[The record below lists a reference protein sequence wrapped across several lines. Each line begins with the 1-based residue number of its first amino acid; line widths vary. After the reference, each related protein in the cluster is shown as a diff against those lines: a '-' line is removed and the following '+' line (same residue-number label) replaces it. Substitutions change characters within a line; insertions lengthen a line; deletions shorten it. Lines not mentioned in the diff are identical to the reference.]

1 MLIALDIGNSHV
13 RFGGFCG
20 DDMQFVASIATD
32 SRLTGEQYACQL
44 RDVLAL
50 YGLDIGNSHVR
61 FGGFCGDD
69 MQFVAS
75 IATDSRLTGE
85 QYACQLRDVLALYGV
100 EPAQIDGVVFCSVA
114 PAVTPNI
121 QKAIRILTG
130 REPFGVASGVKT
142 GLNLKID
149 QPRALGSDLVANA
162 VWAVQRGKLPCVVVD
177 LGTATTLSGVK
188 TGLNLKI
195 DQPRALGSDLVAN
208 AVWAVQRGKLP
219 CVVVDLGT
227 ATTFTVLDRSG
238 VLIGTAIAAGVR
250 ASLDTLKN
258 MAAQLPSI
266 RMEAPSRGVLGRNT
280 VDAMKSGAVYGA
292 AAGVRASLD
301 TLKNMAAQLPSI
313 RMEAPSRGVLGRN
326 TVDAMKSGAVYGA
339 AAMVDGMVHR
349 IADAL
354 GEMPHVL
361 LCGGTSEA
369 VAPYLTIAAEC
380 DPCVT
385 LRGLVTVW
393 HKNHK
398 G

>member
-1 MLIALDIGNSHV
+1 MLIA
-13 RFGGFCG
+13 
-20 DDMQFVASIATD
+20 
-32 SRLTGEQYACQL
+32 
-44 RDVLAL
+44 
-50 YGLDIGNSHVR
+50 LDIGNSHVR

-121 QKAIRILTG
+121 QKAIRILNG
-130 REPFGVASGVKT
+130 QEPFGVA
-142 GLNLKID
+142 
-149 QPRALGSDLVANA
+149 
-162 VWAVQRGKLPCVVVD
+162 
-177 LGTATTLSGVK
+177 SGVK

-292 AAGVRASLD
+292 AA
-301 TLKNMAAQLPSI
+301 
-313 RMEAPSRGVLGRN
+313 
-326 TVDAMKSGAVYGA
+326 
-339 AAMVDGMVHR
+339 MVDGMVHR

-354 GEMPHVL
+354 GEMRHVL

-380 DPCVT
+380 DPCAT